1 MKKWMWILGF
11 LLVAAIALLIPYNC
25 WFNGQNV
32 FSDYHLINVCAGKGL
47 SYGEL
52 GDFVG
57 GIIGTVVAG
66 IACIMVYLTYKGQ
79 CELSEKQQFETTFFN
94 LIHIHKESLEAI
106 KTIHY
111 IPDDYISQTKEE
123 NQPILTLPPSYA
135 QRDIT
140 IDEIKENESL
150 LDHLQGEEA
159 MRVDYIKRKNLQK
172 YYHTPWFN
180 SICMILEYLKDNK
193 KNEKSFYTKYFYS
206 QITRPEWWFLYAIF
220 QNKEKLDSDTEHF
233 NNYVAL
239 ATDMHLF
246 EFGYY
251 YIVEKNSNIKRD
263 KIYEKNEF

>member
-32 FSDYHLINVCAGKGL
+32 FSNYHLINVCAGKGL

-79 CELSEKQQFETTFFN
+79 CELAEKQQFETTFFN
-94 LIHIHKESLEAI
+94 LIRIHKESLESI
-106 KTIHY
+106 KTILFLPSVY
-111 IPDDYISQTKEE
+111 NPQTKEE
-123 NQPILTLPPSYA
+123 KQIDISFPAGYTPKVSEKDIEGIERLT
-135 QRDIT
+135 
-140 IDEIKENESL
+140 K
-150 LDHLQGEEA
+150 HLQGEEA
-159 MRVDYIKRKNLQK
+159 MLVDYGKDDFMQK
-172 YYHTPWFN
+172 YYHSPWFN
-180 SICMILEYLKDNK
+180 SICMILQYLKDNN

-239 ATDMHLF
+239 ATEMHLF
-246 EFGYY
+246 EFGYN
-251 YIVEKNSNIKRD
+251 YIVEKNSKIKRD
-263 KIYEKNEF
+263 KIYEKNDF

>member
-1 MKKWMWILGF
+1 MKKWMWILIVS
-11 LLVAAIALLIPYNC
+11 VAIIALFIPYN
-25 WFNGQNV
+25 WLLHGQKII
-32 FSDYHLINVCAGKGL
+32 FHCINVTADKPL

-94 LIHIHKESLEAI
+94 LIHIHKNCLDAI
-106 KTIHY
+106 KTSLFLL
-111 IPDDYISQTKEE
+111 PDYLPKTSERGERYSCIQTQYEDGD
-123 NQPILTLPPSYA
+123 LS
-135 QRDIT
+135 D
-140 IDEIKENESL
+140 DEIEKHIQ
-150 LDHLQGEEA
+150 HLQGVEA
-159 MRVDYIKRKNLQK
+159 MFEDFNSNTNRDILLPK
-172 YYHTPWFN
+172 YYHSPWFN
-180 SICMILEYLKDNK
+180 SICMILQYLKDNN

-220 QNKEKLDSDTEHF
+220 QNKEKLNSDTEHF

-239 ATDMHLF
+239 ATDMHFF

-251 YIVEKNSNIKRD
+251 YIVEKSRNIKRD
-263 KIYEKNEF
+263 KIYEKNDF

>member
-11 LLVAAIALLIPYNC
+11 LLVAAIALFIPYNC

-32 FSDYHLINVCAGKGL
+32 FSDYHFINVCAGKGL

-94 LIHIHKESLEAI
+94 LIRIHKESLEAI
-106 KTIHY
+106 KTFHY
-111 IPDDYISQTKEE
+111 IPDDYNSPTKEE
-123 NQPILTLPPSYA
+123 DQPNVIILLKCKSKELTNN
-135 QRDIT
+135 
-140 IDEIKENESL
+140 EIKEIESL
-150 LDHLQGEEA
+150 TEHLQGEEA
-159 MRVDYIKRKNLQK
+159 MLIDFKNGRILSK
-172 YYHTPWFN
+172 YYHSPWFN
-180 SICMILEYLKDNK
+180 SICMILQYLKDNR

-220 QNKEKLDSDTEHF
+220 QTKEKLDSDIEHF
-233 NNYVAL
+233 NNYVEL
-239 ATDMHLF
+239 ATCMHLF
-246 EFGYY
+246 EFGYNF
-251 YIVEKNSNIKRD
+251 IVEKNSNIERD
-263 KIYEKNEF
+263 KVYDKNDF